1 MRVTVDRDR
10 CIGAGNCALIAPA
23 VFDQE
28 PDDAVVVLLDETP
41 PEDSRPAVQE
51 AVDRCP
57 AAVIVLAAG

>member
-28 PDDAVVVLLDETP
+28 PDDAVVVLLDESP
-41 PEDSRPAVQE
+41 PEDARPAVQE

-57 AAVIVLAAG
+57 AAVIELRP

>member
-10 CIGAGNCALIAPA
+10 CIGAGNCALLAPA

-28 PDDAVVVLLDETP
+28 PDDAVVVLLDSSP
-41 PEDSRPAVQE
+41 PEAARPAVQE

-57 AAVIVLAAG
+57 AAVIVLQQ

>member
-10 CIGAGNCALIAPA
+10 CIGAGNCALLAPS

-28 PDDAVVVLLDETP
+28 PDDAVVRLLNSSP
-41 PEDSRPAVQE
+41 PETERPAVQE

-57 AAVIVLAAG
+57 AAVIVLEG